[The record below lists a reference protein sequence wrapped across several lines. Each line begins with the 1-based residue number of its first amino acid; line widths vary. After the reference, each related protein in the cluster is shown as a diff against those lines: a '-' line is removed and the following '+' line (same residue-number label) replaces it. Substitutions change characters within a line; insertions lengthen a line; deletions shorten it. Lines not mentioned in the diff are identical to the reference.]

1 MSLEKSFKKLF
12 IKTDEDTPVIKKEA
26 NFNNGQGMTSEA
38 YDRRVSEAN
47 PYPAFGG
54 MSFGGQAPA
63 SLNTSEPTE
72 GVVNDVILTIE
83 DIYTSEGIE
92 NLDSSIYKVSE
103 FADSLPKELS
113 TSAKKQSVLGILKTV
128 KLDVNNLI
136 ADGDNRVNK
145 LSEVK
150 ELLLNKANETV
161 KSNIEEIAKLEAKIE
176 ELKNENTVITKTSED
191 QTALIKGE
199 VSLINNIIDF
209 IEPTEE
215 AK

>member
-1 MSLEKSFKKLF
+1 MSFKKLF
-12 IKTDEDTPVIKKEA
+12 IKSEEDTPVIKKEA
-26 NFNNGQGMTSEA
+26 NFTPGQGMTSEQHS
-38 YDRRVSEAN
+38 RRVSEQN

-72 GVVNDVILTIE
+72 GISSDVILTIE
-83 DIYTSEGIE
+83 DIYTAEGIE
-92 NLDSSIYKVSE
+92 NLDNSIYKVLE

-113 TSAKKQSVLGILKTV
+113 TVAKKQSVLGILKTV

-136 ADGDNRVNK
+136 EDGKHRTIRLTETSD
-145 LSEVK
+145 
-150 ELLLNKANETV
+150 LLLTKANDTV
-161 KSNIEEIAKLEAKIE
+161 KSNIEEIEELEAKIE
-176 ELKNENTVITKTSED
+176 SLKNENTVLTKTSED

-199 VSLINNIIDF
+199 ISLINNIIEF
-209 IEPTEE
+209 IKPIEE